1 MKKNLQKNLLISI
14 FIFCTLAISAQD
26 FTFQK
31 LKGLNGGHI
40 LCVEKADTSV
50 LYAGTTTG
58 IYRSAD
64 GGLNW
69 EKEIG
74 GISVYKIKAHTKEI
88 VYAGTSQGLFRRDNF
103 FRSWRKIDGFTD
115 KAINDL
121 DILSSGIMF
130 VSVKNTG
137 LYKGDIDKNQFTTVS
152 NLGYSSSEYLIGCYG
167 DSTVFI
173 DKMMSSNAGDT
184 WTKLDNGFPTFRVL
198 TIVAANM
205 KDSLVLAGTD
215 NGVFR
220 YNFSKKIWEDL
231 ILYQHCLDMDIDDYG
246 NIFLSS
252 AGGVYRS
259 KDRGENWQQI
269 NLGLSGAAVWTI
281 RIAGNKVFAG
291 SSYGLDV
298 CNIDGTSWTASDNG
312 ITEVPVYSI
321 LALTDKLLISSG
333 NGVLYTKDD
342 GHQWRTTLRMDY
354 HTNFNDRVRKFV
366 KAPNGTLYAG
376 TATGLYFSNDG
387 GDSWLIYGG
396 SVGQQIYDVTFD
408 NANNLLKATYDGVYK
423 STDEGMIWTK
433 LNENDYLGVTTCL
446 AVDADNHLFVG
457 THSGIFETD
466 DNGAHWENISG
477 DSLNTTYF
485 QKLIYRGNNLYAA
498 TSKGVYA
505 YDLLYHNWAKKD
517 VGMKSQ
523 YIQDLLFD
531 SNNGLFAAT
540 YSGIYSSSD
549 SGLVWRPLD
558 TDSASVHVT
567 SLEFDTDENL
577 YFGTGDDGIYS
588 SKKSFTNIL
597 NSKLN
602 KETHLLNCYPNP
614 FGKEINVK
622 YTIPQSLGTHTSLVK
637 VLLMNEHGERI
648 ATLQKI
654 NLKRGTYSYKF
665 SLQHY
670 HLPTGIYIIKIEMGT
685 ISETR
690 KIIHL

>member
-1 MKKNLQKNLLISI
+1 MKKNLQKNAFISI

-26 FTFQK
+26 FEFQK
-31 LKGLNGGHI
+31 LKGLHGGYV
-40 LCVEKADTSV
+40 LCLEKADTTV

-64 GGLNW
+64 GGQNW

-74 GISVYKIKAHTKEI
+74 GISVYKIKAYSKEI
-88 VYAGTSQGLFRRDNF
+88 VYAGTSQGLFRRNNF
-103 FRSWRKIDGFTD
+103 FHSWNKIDGFTD
-115 KAINDL
+115 KPINDL
-121 DILSSGIMF
+121 DILSTGIMF

-137 LYKGDIDKNQFTTVS
+137 LYKGDIDKSQFTAVS
-152 NLGYSSSEYLIGCYG
+152 NLGYSSSEYLISCYG

-173 DKMMSSNAGDT
+173 DKSMSSNAGET
-184 WTKLDNGFPTFRVL
+184 WTNLDNGFPQFRVL
-198 TIVAANM
+198 TTLDANM
-205 KDSLVLAGTD
+205 NDSLILAGTD
-215 NGVFR
+215 NGIFR
-220 YNFSKKIWEDL
+220 YSFVNNSWNDL
-231 ILYQHCLDMDIDDYG
+231 NLYQHCLDMDMDDHG

-269 NLGLSGAAVWTI
+269 NLGLSIATIWSI

-291 SSYGLDV
+291 SSYGLNI

-312 ITEVPVYSI
+312 IYEVPVYSI
-321 LALTDKLLISSG
+321 LALPDKLLISSG

-342 GHQWRTTLRMDY
+342 GQQWSTTLRMD
-354 HTNFNDRVRKFV
+354 HHIHFNDRVRKFV
-366 KAPNGTLYAG
+366 KAPNGNLYAA
-376 TATGLYFSNDG
+376 TATGLYFSNNG
-387 GDSWLIYGG
+387 GDSWFINGG
-396 SVGQQIYDVTFD
+396 FVGQQIYDVTFD
-408 NANNLLKATYDGVYK
+408 KANNLIKATYDGVYK

-433 LNENDYLGVTTCL
+433 LNENDNLGVTTCL
-446 AVDADNHLFVG
+446 AVDKDNHLFVG
-457 THSGIFETD
+457 TDSGIFETD

-485 QKLIYRGNNLYAA
+485 QKLIYRGNYLYAA
-498 TSKGVYA
+498 TSKGVYT
-505 YDLLYHNWAKKD
+505 YDLLYSNWTKKD

-523 YIQDLLFD
+523 YIQYLLFGP
-531 SNNGLFAAT
+531 NNNLFAAT

-558 TDSASVHVT
+558 TDSASVHVN
-567 SLEFDTDENL
+567 SLGFDTDGNL

-602 KETHLLNCYPNP
+602 KQTHLLNCYPSP

-622 YTIPQSLGTHTSLVK
+622 YTIPPSLGTHASLVK
-637 VLLMNEHGERI
+637 IFLMNEHGERI
-648 ATLQKI
+648 ATLQKT
-654 NLKRGTYSYKF
+654 NLKGGTYSCKF
-665 SLQHY
+665 AVQRY

-685 ISETR
+685 ISDTR
-690 KIIHL
+690 KVVHF